1 MEEQSNMTSKPPSAN
16 DTTRQP
22 CELSIV
28 MPCLNEAETLAT
40 CIDKATR
47 FLSDYQVVGEI
58 IVADNGSSD
67 GSRSIAA
74 KLGAKVVEVKQKGYG
89 SALQG
94 GISAACGTYVIMAD
108 ADDSYDMYSLLP
120 ILEELRKGY
129 ELVMGNRFAGC
140 IKPGAMP
147 PLHRYLGNPVL
158 SFLGRLFFRPGIGDF
173 HCGLRGFQR
182 EAIVNLKLCTL
193 GMEFASEMVV
203 KASLQGLSI
212 TEVPITLH
220 PDGRN
225 RPPHLNSWR
234 DGWRHLR
241 FLLLFSPR
249 WLFLY
254 PGIFLI
260 LSGLF
265 GMLLLIKGPVQLG
278 SISIDIHSLL
288 LSGSAIVVG
297 TQSVSFAFLAKQ
309 FAINAGLL
317 PQDRKIEKWQK
328 HLSLELLLI
337 LGIMTVLVGLLCIGY
352 SIFLWSQVQF
362 GDLLPEKMMR
372 LLVPA
377 ITMTVVGSQIVFTA
391 FFKSILELKTR

>member
-1 MEEQSNMTSKPPSAN
+1 MGEQPNMTSKPSPSILTAE
-16 DTTRQP
+16 QP
-22 CELSIV
+22 YELSIV
-28 MPCLNEAETLAT
+28 MPCLNEAETIAT
-40 CIDKATR
+40 CITKATR
-47 FLSDYQVVGEI
+47 FLSENNVAGEI

-67 GSRSIAA
+67 DSRSIAT
-74 KLGAKVVEVKQKGYG
+74 KLGAKVVEVEQKGYG

-94 GISAACGTYVIMAD
+94 GIAAALGTYVIMAD

-173 HCGLRGFQR
+173 HCGLRGFHR
-182 EAIVNLKLCTL
+182 EAIVKLQLCTL

-254 PGIFLI
+254 PGIFFI
-260 LSGLF
+260 LAGLF
-265 GMLLLIKGPVQLG
+265 GMALLIKGPVQLG
-278 SISIDIHSLL
+278 DISIDIHSLL
-288 LSGSAIVVG
+288 LSGGAIAAGV
-297 TQSVSFAFLAKQ
+297 QSVSFAFLAKQ

-317 PQDRKIEKWQK
+317 PQDRKIERWQK
-328 HLSLELLLI
+328 HISLELLLT
-337 LGIMTVLVGLLCIGY
+337 LGIISVAVGLLCISY
-352 SIFLWSQVQF
+352 SVFLWSQVQF
-362 GDLLPEKMMR
+362 GDLLPERMMR

-377 ITMTVVGSQIVFTA
+377 VTMTVVGSQIVFTA